1 MDICTGR
8 RMVQPKADRRPLYLW
23 QCRLDVRSGN
33 DSTLTPQAVT
43 VIELVPTDVCVD
55 CGEPLLE
62 ALEVKDRA

>member
-1 MDICTGR
+1 MA
-8 RMVQPKADRRPLYLW
+8 QPKTDRRPYVCE

-43 VIELVPTDVCVD
+43 VIELASTGVCAD